1 MLKKY
6 LNAEKRQKQLSQIK
20 RVQER
25 ERERKREREKG
36 NLESWDQLSKSFLAV
51 TR

>member
-25 ERERKREREKG
+25 ERERERERSAIWKAG
-36 NLESWDQLSKSFLAV
+36 TSSLNLSWP
-51 TR
+51 

>member
-25 ERERKREREKG
+25 ERERERERRAIWKAG
-36 NLESWDQLSKSFLAV
+36 TSSLNLSWP
-51 TR
+51 

>member
-25 ERERKREREKG
+25 EREKEREREVQFGKLG
-36 NLESWDQLSKSFLAV
+36 PAL
-51 TR
+51 